1 MLKLLGSL
9 CVLSGGGLVWRSCLA
24 ERRRQ
29 RETLCDLLMAL
40 RRMAEEIRMARTPL
54 PSLLDALAKSCG
66 PEGADFFHQAAE
78 TARKGGDLPAAWHHA
93 AGDLPLE
100 PGDREA
106 LAALGD
112 SLHGDEESVC
122 KAISL
127 VIYQLAKSLEETDRV
142 RQQEEKRTAAL
153 CFSAAALLVILLI

>member
-1 MLKLLGSL
+1 MLINMPLKTEQGELERLLAG
-9 CVLSGGGLVWRSCLA
+9 
-24 ERRRQ
+24 
-29 RETLCDLLMAL
+29 
-40 RRMAEEIRMARTPL
+40 I
-54 PSLLDALAKSCG
+54 
-66 PEGADFFHQAAE
+66 AA
-78 TARKGGDLPAAWHHA
+78 
-93 AGDLPLE
+93 
-100 PGDREA
+100 GDREA

-153 CFSAAALLVILLI
+153 CFSAAALMVILLI

>member
-29 RETLCDLLMAL
+29 RETLCDLLTAL

-66 PEGADFFHQAAE
+66 PEGADFFHQAAMA
-78 TARKGGDLPAAWHHA
+78 ARQGGDLPGVWRRGAE
-93 AGDLPLE
+93 GLPLV
-100 PGDREA
+100 PGDREE

-127 VIYQLAKSLEETDRV
+127 VNHQLAKSLEETDRV
-142 RQQEEKRTAAL
+142 RHQEEKRAAAL
-153 CFSAAALLVILLI
+153 CFSAAALMVILLI

>member
-1 MLKLLGSL
+1 
-9 CVLSGGGLVWRSCLA
+9 
-24 ERRRQ
+24 
-29 RETLCDLLMAL
+29 
-40 RRMAEEIRMARTPL
+40 MARTPL

-78 TARKGGDLPAAWHHA
+78 TARRGGDLPAAWHHA
-93 AGDLPLE
+93 AGGLPLE

-153 CFSAAALLVILLI
+153 CFSAAVLMVILLI

>member
-54 PSLLDALAKSCG
+54 PSLLDALA
-66 PEGADFFHQAAE
+66 AE
-78 TARKGGDLPAAWHHA
+78 TARRGGDLPAAWHHA
-93 AGDLPLE
+93 AGGLPLE

-153 CFSAAALLVILLI
+153 CFSAAALMVILLI